1 MPPCNG
7 PGSLPNLQCLIDISP
22 LKPCYLLNSVKN
34 SLFFAGDQFAR
45 DCAHHQSSFANRT
58 VPASCR
64 MSPQKRGLSRFADV
78 SNSVSTGC

>member
-22 LKPCYLLNSVKN
+22 LKPCYLLNSAKN

-45 DCAHHQSSFANRT
+45 DCAHHHP
-58 VPASCR
+58 VPGHIKIKTLR
-64 MSPQKRGLSRFADV
+64 
-78 SNSVSTGC
+78 